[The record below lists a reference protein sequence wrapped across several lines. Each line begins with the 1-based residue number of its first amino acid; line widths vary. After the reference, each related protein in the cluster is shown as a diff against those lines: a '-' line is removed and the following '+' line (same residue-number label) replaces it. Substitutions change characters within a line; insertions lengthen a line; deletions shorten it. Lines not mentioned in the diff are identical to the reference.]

1 MLLASTC
8 VCCEIAHLIRVTSIG
23 VCMLVLPGPGPKMR
37 TSTWF
42 QTQTFN
48 AFNLQTLRTY
58 KPSNS
63 QTFKLLTSQTFELY
77 GFLSFKLS
85 KFENFKP
92 STPESLK
99 LCELSKFEA
108 FKFSNFQISWVSKFQ
123 TPRSQTFELEP
134 EGCSVSLYASPAVLR
149 FQAGFLFKLSN
160 SKLGPTLKLETLLLS
175 YFKLFILQTFQTF
188 KLSNLVQHVIRSNSQ
203 KFEFEKPHS

>member
-1 MLLASTC
+1 MTVSVSSSKVGNLAGTI
-8 VCCEIAHLIRVTSIG
+8 CCWHRRVFVVRSH

-48 AFNLQTLRTY
+48 ALNLQTLRTY

-85 KFENFKP
+85 KLENFKP

-99 LCELSKFEA
+99 LCELSIFEA
-108 FKFSNFQISWVSKFQ
+108 FKLSNFQISWVSKFQ

-149 FQAGFLFKLSN
+149 SFVQCALPRLQTSKLDSSSSKLCYFHTSNFSFSKLFKLSN
-160 SKLGPTLKLETLLLS
+160 SP
-175 YFKLFILQTFQTF
+175 I
-188 KLSNLVQHVIRSNSQ
+188 LSNM
-203 KFEFEKPHS
+203 

>member
-1 MLLASTC
+1 MTVSVSSSKVGILAGTICCLASTC
-8 VCCEIAHLIRVTSIG
+8 VCCESAHLIRVTSIG

-99 LCELSKFEA
+99 LCELSNFEA

-149 FQAGFLFKLSN
+149 SFPRLQT
-160 SKLGPTLKLETLLLS
+160 SKLDS
-175 YFKLFILQTFQTF
+175 SSNFQTP
-188 KLSNLVQHVIRSNSQ
+188 NSG
-203 KFEFEKPHS
+203 PL